1 MRACKASKLF
11 LIVVVIHVVATVVVV
26 VTVDVADV
34 VADVVAVV
42 SAVENACCCCCC
54 CCGWQLK
61 MSRMLSQ
68 LCQRESFVRRGQYM
82 VYGGYCHIYMIDS
95 IYIYI
100 YILICLYTLLIAAV
114 FVCSCLHI
122 YRVAYLLLINT

>member
-54 CCGWQLK
+54 GWQLK

-68 LCQRESFVRRGQYM
+68 LCQREKFRQAWAI
-82 VYGGYCHIYMIDS
+82 YGIWWVLP
-95 IYIYI
+95 YIYD
-100 YILICLYTLLIAAV
+100 
-114 FVCSCLHI
+114 
-122 YRVAYLLLINT
+122 

>member
-11 LIVVVIHVVATVVVV
+11 LIVVVIHVVVVV
-26 VTVDVADV
+26 VTVNVADV

-54 CCGWQLK
+54 GWQLK

-68 LCQRESFVRRGQYM
+68 LCQREKFRQAWAI
-82 VYGGYCHIYMIDS
+82 YGIWWVLP
-95 IYIYI
+95 YIYD
-100 YILICLYTLLIAAV
+100 
-114 FVCSCLHI
+114 
-122 YRVAYLLLINT
+122 

>member
-11 LIVVVIHVVATVVVV
+11 LIVVVIHVVV

-68 LCQRESFVRRGQYM
+68 LCQREKFRQAWAIYIP
-82 VYGGYCHIYMIDS
+82 YGGYCHIYMIDS
-95 IYIYI
+95 IYIY
-100 YILICLYTLLIAAV
+100 LYTFMPIYSV
-114 FVCSCLHI
+114 NCRCVCVLMFTQLSRCLF
-122 YRVAYLLLINT
+122 AFNKYLSH

>member
-42 SAVENACCCCCC
+42 SAVENACCCCC
-54 CCGWQLK
+54 GWQLK

-68 LCQRESFVRRGQYM
+68 LCQRVKFRQAWAI
-82 VYGGYCHIYMIDS
+82 YGIWWVPP
-95 IYIYI
+95 YIYD
-100 YILICLYTLLIAAV
+100 
-114 FVCSCLHI
+114 
-122 YRVAYLLLINT
+122 

>member
-54 CCGWQLK
+54 GWQLK

-68 LCQRESFVRRGQYM
+68 LCQRVKFRQAWAI
-82 VYGGYCHIYMIDS
+82 YGIWWVPP
-95 IYIYI
+95 YIYD
-100 YILICLYTLLIAAV
+100 
-114 FVCSCLHI
+114 
-122 YRVAYLLLINT
+122 